1 MLLNILLANTV
12 SDFSA
17 VFFPTLRIILVS
29 LMALSSVVVIVLTFM
44 QLDNNNDVGNV
55 ITGNRESY
63 YSHNKGSNKQ
73 GRLTRWII
81 ILGVLIAVCIVAFY
95 LTYLGNTI

>member
-1 MLLNILLANTV
+1 MLNLLLDQPI

-17 VFFPTLRIILVS
+17 WFFPTARIILVVLMS
-29 LMALSSVVVIVLTFM
+29 LCAIAVIILTFM
-44 QLDNNNDVGNV
+44 QLDNNSDVGNV

-63 YSHNKGSNKQ
+63 YSQNKGNNKQ
-73 GRLTRWII
+73 GRLTKWII
-81 ILGVLIAVCIVAFY
+81 VCGIVIAVSIILFF

>member
-1 MLLNILLANTV
+1 MLNFLLADTV

-17 VFFPTLRIILVS
+17 WFFPTLRIVLVVFMT
-29 LMALSSVVVIVLTFM
+29 LCAIAVIVLTFM

-55 ITGNRESY
+55 VTGNRESY

-81 ILGVLIAVCIVAFY
+81 ICGVIIAVCILAFF
-95 LTYLGNTI
+95 LSYLGNTI